1 METEEGFDAFGEHA
15 NDRRPTWLI
24 NYAYSD
30 DLGKKSDEIL
40 DFATSRLDAHPTSE
54 SMNYMRSSGSL
65 ATLLELTD
73 DNIYEYGDLLRQ
85 IRDSKRMTV
94 YNSASSNHLS
104 ISPKNKNKG
113 QEVYSQPGD
122 H

>member
-1 METEEGFDAFGEHA
+1 M
-15 NDRRPTWLI
+15 
-24 NYAYSD
+24 
-30 DLGKKSDEIL
+30 GKKSDEIL

-54 SMNYMRSSGSL
+54 SLTYMRSSGSL

-85 IRDSKRMTV
+85 IRDSKRRSV
-94 YNSASSNHLS
+94 YNTASSNHIS
-104 ISPKNKNKG
+104 ISPKNKNNSH
-113 QEVYSQPGD
+113 EVQSHPVD

>member
-40 DFATSRLDAHPTSE
+40 DFATSRLDSHPTSE
-54 SMNYMRSSGSL
+54 SLTYLRTSGSL

-85 IRDSKRMTV
+85 IRDSKRRSV

-113 QEVYSQPGD
+113 YGFNSQ
-122 H
+122 